1 MLLNKAEI
9 STEMLPVEVA
19 DPGTALEDNS
29 CAKAGTDALRV
40 SVVQLRC
47 GSWARYGLVTFC
59 SGQAESVS

>member
-19 DPGTALEDNS
+19 DPGMALEDNS

-40 SVVQLRC
+40 SVGQL
-47 GSWARYGLVTFC
+47 ARRVPRLLWIMG
-59 SGQAESVS
+59 